1 MIVLFQNPET
11 IFRERCS
18 FQRNVISDLLVRS
31 REMTLDIFTISLLI
45 SILLCS
51 LVAGLLFGF
60 AVVVMPGIA
69 KLSDREFLMSFKNM
83 DGIIQNNQPVF
94 MFIWL
99 GSVVAILA
107 TTILGFQNLVTSQ
120 NNLLWLASAFYL
132 IGVQLT
138 TARINI
144 PLNNELQNMNLFTLE
159 ESELAMFRL
168 KFDTQWNR
176 WNRFRSFN
184 AIISVSI
191 MLYLLSQL

>member
-1 MIVLFQNPET
+1 
-11 IFRERCS
+11 
-18 FQRNVISDLLVRS
+18 
-31 REMTLDIFTISLLI
+31 MTLDIFTISLLI

-99 GSVVAILA
+99 GSVVAIMA

-168 KFDTQWNR
+168 KFDKQWNR
-176 WNRFRSFN
+176 WNRFRCFN

>member
-99 GSVVAILA
+99 GSVVAIMA

>member
-1 MIVLFQNPET
+1 
-11 IFRERCS
+11 
-18 FQRNVISDLLVRS
+18 
-31 REMTLDIFTISLLI
+31 
-45 SILLCS
+45 

-168 KFDTQWNR
+168 KFDKQWNR
-176 WNRFRSFN
+176 WNRFRCFN

-191 MLYLLSQL
+191 MLYLLYQL

>member
-99 GSVVAILA
+99 GSVVAIMA

-144 PLNNELQNMNLFTLE
+144 PLNNELQNMNLFTIE
-159 ESELAMFRL
+159 ESELAIFRL
-168 KFDTQWNR
+168 KFDTLWNR
-176 WNRFRSFN
+176 WNIFRSFN

>member
-1 MIVLFQNPET
+1 
-11 IFRERCS
+11 
-18 FQRNVISDLLVRS
+18 
-31 REMTLDIFTISLLI
+31 MTLDIFTISLLI

-99 GSVVAILA
+99 GSVVAIMA
-107 TTILGFQNLVTSQ
+107 TTILGFLNLVTSQ

>member
-1 MIVLFQNPET
+1 
-11 IFRERCS
+11 
-18 FQRNVISDLLVRS
+18 
-31 REMTLDIFTISLLI
+31 MTLDIFTISLLI

-83 DGIIQNNQPVF
+83 DGIIQNNQPIF
-94 MFIWL
+94 MFMWL
-99 GSVVAILA
+99 GSIVAIMA

-168 KFDTQWNR
+168 KFDTKWNR

>member
-1 MIVLFQNPET
+1 
-11 IFRERCS
+11 
-18 FQRNVISDLLVRS
+18 
-31 REMTLDIFTISLLI
+31 MTLDIFTISLLI

-99 GSVVAILA
+99 GSIVAIIA
-107 TTILGFQNLVTSQ
+107 TTILGFLNLVTSQ
-120 NNLLWLASAFYL
+120 NNLLWLASSFYL

-144 PLNNELQNMNLFTLE
+144 PVSYTHLTLPTK
-159 ESELAMFRL
+159 A
-168 KFDTQWNR
+168 
-176 WNRFRSFN
+176 
-184 AIISVSI
+184 
-191 MLYLLSQL
+191 

>member
-1 MIVLFQNPET
+1 
-11 IFRERCS
+11 
-18 FQRNVISDLLVRS
+18 
-31 REMTLDIFTISLLI
+31 MTLDIFTISLLI

-60 AVVVMPGIA
+60 AAVVMPGIA
-69 KLSDREFLMSFKNM
+69 KLSDREFLISFKNM
-83 DGIIQNNQPVF
+83 DGIIQNNKPVF

-99 GSVVAILA
+99 GSIVAIIA

-159 ESELAMFRL
+159 ESELAMFLL
-168 KFDTQWNR
+168 KFDKQWNR
-176 WNRFRSFN
+176 GNRFRSFN

>member
-1 MIVLFQNPET
+1 
-11 IFRERCS
+11 
-18 FQRNVISDLLVRS
+18 
-31 REMTLDIFTISLLI
+31 
-45 SILLCS
+45 
-51 LVAGLLFGF
+51 
-60 AVVVMPGIA
+60 
-69 KLSDREFLMSFKNM
+69 
-83 DGIIQNNQPVF
+83 

-99 GSVVAILA
+99 GSIVAIIA
-107 TTILGFQNLVTSQ
+107 TTILGFLNLVTSQ
-120 NNLLWLASAFYL
+120 NNLLWVASSFYL

>member
-18 FQRNVISDLLVRS
+18 FQRNVISDLLVRC

-69 KLSDREFLMSFKNM
+69 KLSDREFLISFKNM

-94 MFIWL
+94 MFTWL
-99 GSVVAILA
+99 GSVVAIMV
-107 TTILGFQNLVTSQ
+107 TTILGFQNLVTNQ
-120 NNLLWLASAFYL
+120 NYLLWLASAFYL

-138 TARINI
+138 TTRINI
-144 PLNNELQNMNLFTLE
+144 PLNNELQNMNLMTLK

-176 WNRFRSFN
+176 WNRFRTFN
-184 AIISVSI
+184 AIVSVSI
-191 MLYLLSQL
+191 MLFLISQL